1 MRIKT
6 FLIFLLKIFFLI
18 ERNKALEILNKLNNE
33 ANQDNA
39 TGITDKSDP
48 LLTDKEKLNY
58 ELNALKSNEKG
69 IVIILF
75 RRRKRYSNNFKR

>member
-18 ERNKALEILNKLNNE
+18 ERNKAQEILNKLNNE